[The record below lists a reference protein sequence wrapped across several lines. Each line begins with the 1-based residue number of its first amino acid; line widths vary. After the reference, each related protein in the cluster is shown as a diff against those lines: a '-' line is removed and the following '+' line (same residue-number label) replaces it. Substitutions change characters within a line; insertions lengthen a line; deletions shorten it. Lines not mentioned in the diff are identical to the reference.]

1 LCARAPAVHP
11 QIGPHPQLCPVPLA
25 RHAPTSDG
33 GMVSSKPGVVLTIVA
48 DPELREQADRIAAAA
63 GLRPVAASAPLTRK
77 AWLAAVAIMLD
88 EETARRCERDELPR
102 RDGVIL
108 ISSTEPEGPTWAAAM
123 AVGAQHVCALP
134 AQDDE
139 LVRHLAD
146 AAEAAREG
154 PRAGRLIAVTG
165 GRGGAGAST
174 FATALAQVASASLL
188 IDLDPWGGGIDLL
201 VGSES
206 VPGLRWPDLSLRS
219 GRLAWAAV
227 RDALPSHRGV
237 SVLSGARH
245 GHEVD
250 AGAVEAVVDA
260 GRRGGMLVICDL
272 PRRMTAAAA
281 GTLDSADLVVLIT
294 TCDVRG
300 VAAAS
305 ALAPMLRGINPN
317 IGLVVRGPAPGGLRA
332 ADAAEV
338 ADLPL
343 LAAMRPEPMLAER
356 LERGGLR
363 LWRRSPLGAAARAV
377 LKVLPAGAQ
386 VRAA

>member
-1 LCARAPAVHP
+1 
-11 QIGPHPQLCPVPLA
+11 
-25 RHAPTSDG
+25 
-33 GMVSSKPGVVLTIVA
+33 MVSSNPAVVLTLV
-48 DPELREQADRIAAAA
+48 DDTELREQADRVTAAA

-77 AWLAAVAIMLD
+77 AWSAAVAIILD
-88 EETARRCERDELPR
+88 EESARRSGQDGLPR

-108 ISSTEPEGPTWAAAM
+108 IAATEPEGPTWAAAM
-123 AVGAQHVCALP
+123 SVGAQHICELP
-134 AQDDE
+134 SQDGE
-139 LVRHLAD
+139 LVRHLTD

-154 PRAGRLIAVTG
+154 PRAGRVIAVTG

-206 VPGLRWPDLSLRS
+206 VPGLRWPDLSLRG

-227 RDALPSHRGV
+227 RDALPSHRGI

-245 GHEVD
+245 GHEID

-272 PRRMTAAAA
+272 PRRMTSAASC
-281 GTLDSADLVVLIT
+281 GLDCADLVAVIT

-305 ALAPMLRGINPN
+305 ALAPVLRGINPN
-317 IGLVVRGPAPGGLRA
+317 IGLLVRGPAPGGLRA
-332 ADAAEV
+332 AEAAEV

-356 LERGGLR
+356 LDRGGLR
-363 LWRRSPLGAAARAV
+363 LRRRSPLRRAARAV
-377 LKVLPAGAQ
+377 LNVLPAGAQ
-386 VRAA
+386 VHAA